1 MLRFVWNEDKNRTN
15 LAKHGISFSTAAKVF
30 DDPRAF
36 SSPERVVEGEQRWKT
51 IGWAAGVP
59 VILSVAHT
67 VAEGFGEEVIR
78 IISARKATATERRGY
93 EEGDY

>member
-1 MLRFVWNEDKNRTN
+1 VRFAWNEDKNRTN
-15 LAKHGISFSTAAKVF
+15 LAKHGISFAIAAKVF
-30 DDPRAF
+30 DDPRALTF
-36 SSPERVVEGEQRWKT
+36 PERVVEGEQRWKT

-67 VAEGFGEEVIR
+67 VAEGGEEELIR
-78 IISARKATATERRGY
+78 IVSARKATARERRGY

>member
-1 MLRFVWNEDKNRTN
+1 MRFVWNEDKNRTN
-15 LAKHGISFSTAAKVF
+15 LAKHGISFATAAKVF
-30 DDPRAF
+30 DDARAL
-36 SSPERVVEGEQRWKT
+36 SSPDRVVEEEERWKT

-67 VAEGFGEEVIR
+67 VAEDGGDEVIR